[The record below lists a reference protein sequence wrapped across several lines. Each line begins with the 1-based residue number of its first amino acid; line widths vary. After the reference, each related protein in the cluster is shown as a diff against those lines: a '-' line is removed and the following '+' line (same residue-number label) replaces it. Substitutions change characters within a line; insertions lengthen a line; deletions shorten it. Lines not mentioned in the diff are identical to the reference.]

1 MIRMRKILGI
11 LWAIYGLTV
20 FFILVILLFPFY
32 LVCLGIL
39 PRSSSRWVIHFN
51 HHVFP
56 WIFFPLVGIRL
67 KVHGK
72 EKLVRGQH
80 YLIIS
85 NHRSAIDFIANPV
98 AFPGLYKY
106 LAKKELTKVPLLG
119 FLVKRLCV
127 LVDRKNPAS
136 AAKSMAW
143 LKRTLGEGYSVF
155 IYPEGTRNRTGQ
167 PLGRFFS
174 GAFRLASELDVP
186 VAVMTLQNVHER
198 SATARSLD
206 LWPGVLHIRWSAVL
220 KPSDYEG
227 PSGLEGAARMAMLR
241 DLEAWD

>member
-1 MIRMRKILGI
+1 MTAARRILGI
-11 LWAIYGLTV
+11 AWALYGITA
-20 FFILVILLFPFY
+20 FFLLVLLLFPFY
-32 LVCLGIL
+32 LVFLGLL
-39 PRSSSRWVIHFN
+39 PRSTYRLVIRFN

-56 WIFFPLVGIRL
+56 WLFFPLVGIRL

-72 EKLVRGQH
+72 EKLQRGQT

-85 NHRSAIDFIANPV
+85 NHRTAIDFLANPM

-127 LVDRKNPAS
+127 LVDRKNPSS
-136 AAKSMAW
+136 AAKSMQW

-155 IYPEGTRNRTGQ
+155 IYPEGTRNRTGE
-167 PLGRFFS
+167 PLGRFYG
-174 GAFRLASELDVP
+174 GAFRLATELNVP

-198 SATARSLD
+198 SATARSFD
-206 LWPGVLHIRWSAVL
+206 LWPGTLHIRWSAVL
-220 KPSDYEG
+220 QPSEFDSAG
-227 PSGLEGAARMAMLR
+227 SLEAACREAMLA
-241 DLEAWD
+241 DLWA